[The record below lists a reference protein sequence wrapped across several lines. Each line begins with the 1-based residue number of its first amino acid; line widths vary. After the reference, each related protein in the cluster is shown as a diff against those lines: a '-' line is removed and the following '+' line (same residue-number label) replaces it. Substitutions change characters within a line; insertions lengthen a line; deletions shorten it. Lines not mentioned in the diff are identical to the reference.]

1 VAAKGG
7 TRAIVAAFLANIG
20 IAIAKFIGFLL
31 TGSASM
37 LSESI
42 HSTADSGN
50 QGLLLLGQRRAR
62 RAPDAEHSFGYG
74 RERYFWSF
82 VVALVLFSLGS
93 LFSIVEGLEKVRHPH
108 EIESVAVA
116 LVILGVA
123 IVLESY
129 SFRTAIHEARPHKG
143 ERLSW
148 PRYIR
153 QAREPELPVVLLE
166 DLGALIGLVLAFSA
180 LIVAEAT
187 GDAVWDGIGT
197 LCIGVL
203 LGAIA
208 IILAI
213 EMKGLLIGESATHD
227 NVRKIEEAI
236 SASGDVQR
244 LIHLR
249 TQHLGPEELLVGAK
263 IHFRDELDLAGLARA
278 IDDTEARIRAVV
290 PIARPLYIEPDIFRG
305 PEA

>member
-7 TRAIVAAFLANIG
+7 TRAIVAAFLANLG
-20 IAIAKFIGFLL
+20 IAIAKFIGFLI
-31 TGSASM
+31 TASASM

-42 HSTADSGN
+42 HSTADAGN
-50 QGLLLLGQRRAR
+50 QGLLLLGQRRSR
-62 RAPDAEHSFGYG
+62 RAADTEHSFGYG

-108 EIESVAVA
+108 EIESVGVA

-123 IVLESY
+123 IVLEGY
-129 SFRTAIHEARPHKG
+129 SFRTAIHEARPHKMG
-143 ERLSW
+143 LSW

-153 QAREPELPVVLLE
+153 EAREPELPVVLLE
-166 DLGALIGLVLAFSA
+166 DLGALVGLVFAFSA
-180 LIVAEAT
+180 LIIAEAT
-187 GDAVWDGIGT
+187 GDAMWDGIGT
-197 LCIGVL
+197 LGIGIL
-203 LGAIA
+203 LGFIA
-208 IILAI
+208 IVLAI
-213 EMKGLLIGESATHD
+213 EMKGLLIGESATGE

-236 SASGDVQR
+236 NSSADVQR

-263 IHFRDELDLAGLARA
+263 IQFKDGLDVQGLARA

-290 PIARPLYIEPDIFRG
+290 PFARPMYIEPDIFRSS
-305 PEA
+305 EA

>member
-7 TRAIVAAFLANIG
+7 ARAIIAAFLANLG
-20 IAIAKFIGFLL
+20 IAIAKFFGFIL

-42 HSTADSGN
+42 HSTADAGN

-62 RAPDAEHSFGYG
+62 RLADEQHAFGYG

-93 LFSIVEGLEKVRHPH
+93 LFSIVEGLEKIRHPH
-108 EIESVAVA
+108 EIDSVAVA

-123 IVLESY
+123 IVLEVF
-129 SFRTAIHEARPHKG
+129 SFRTAIHEARPHKAG
-143 ERLSW
+143 MTWR
-148 PRYIR
+148 RYIR

-166 DLGALIGLVLAFSA
+166 DLGALVGLVLAFSA
-180 LIVAEAT
+180 LIVAEVT
-187 GDAVWDGIGT
+187 GDAMWDGIGT

-203 LGAIA
+203 LGIIA

-213 EMKGLLIGESATHD
+213 EMKGLLIGESATVD
-227 NVRKIEEAI
+227 NLRKIEDAI
-236 SASGDVQR
+236 NASPDVQR

-263 IHFRDELDLAGLARA
+263 IQFKDGLDVEGLARV
-278 IDDTEARIRAVV
+278 INDTEARIRAVV
-290 PIARPLYIEPDIFRG
+290 PFARPMYIEPDIFRSS
-305 PEA
+305 EA